1 MSKMI
6 LNGTEYSGG
15 AEVTFANGLYLDANN
30 IIVPYTEYKT
40 EFYYTATEDCF
51 VRFNTANVINNT
63 GYATVDGVYVAGLW
77 SERWNLVEH
86 LIPLKKGQTLHAW
99 QSDPNYTSNYS
110 VYGVQPASNV
120 TFIPDYASACYSTQE
135 REVGCWVDGKPLYQR
150 TFIYDT
156 AQSYGSVVFST
167 GLTDVEEVASFEG
180 VASYQSSGVNNKWL
194 PFVFSND
201 SNGTS
206 TSNAILK
213 INSFLKTTGEIYAY
227 IGEDYQSTY
236 AINRIRITLR
246 YTKTTDVA
254 GSGNWTPL
262 GKPTVHYST
271 EEQVIGTWI
280 DGKPLY
286 QKTVDQTIGSD
297 ADYTVFANGIAHAHL
312 VNSSFE
318 YSSGRWMSF
327 DYISLGATS
336 NSRTC
341 YVDVQNGALNL
352 HNQSNSSI
360 HWIATI
366 QYTKTTD

>member
-1 MSKMI
+1 MGKMI

-30 IIVPYTEYKT
+30 IIVPYTEYTT

-51 VRFNTANVINNT
+51 VRCNVDNAVSNS
-63 GYATVDGVYVAGLW
+63 GYITVDGIHVAGMW

-86 LIPLKKGQTLHAW
+86 LIPLKKGQTIHAW
-99 QSDPNYTSNYS
+99 QTDTTFSSNYT

-120 TFIPDYASACYSTQE
+120 TFIPDYASACYSSQE

-156 AQSYGSVVFST
+156 AQSHGSVVFST
-167 GLTDVEEVASFEG
+167 GLTDVDEVASFEG

-201 SNGTS
+201 SNGTG
-206 TSNAILK
+206 TGNAILK

-227 IGEDYQSTY
+227 IGADYQSTY

-280 DGKPLY
+280 DGKPIY
-286 QKTVDQTIGSD
+286 EITVDKSSNPVTIDTNWAIIVNIPNIKRIINSTVLCGNKMEVKAVEVNIDNSD
-297 ADYTVFANGIAHAHL
+297 NVLVERVG
-312 VNSSFE
+312 VNSGDTRQLTE
-318 YSSGRWMSF
+318 
-327 DYISLGATS
+327 L
-336 NSRTC
+336 
-341 YVDVQNGALNL
+341 
-352 HNQSNSSI
+352 
-360 HWIATI
+360 TI